1 MLKELLVASLV
12 GVSIFCAGCGEDKT
26 ATEKLEKAQA
36 EQKAPSYAADQQA
49 EDKARF
55 EKMEAEKAA
64 AAKLAEELKSIKVC
78 SIPGI
83 GDDLSWFSES
93 HKLEK
98 DNGMQKNYDN
108 NHFIVMASENDRI
121 MHITVQSGNKPRDPA
136 IDEMIPSDATDIQE
150 RVDDSDSMLS
160 RRIKTGHS
168 DTLAKI
174 FPKDNGVFCMS
185 DTYDKTSG
193 KYLNSVISTGE
204 YK

>member
-12 GVSIFCAGCGEDKT
+12 GVSIFCAGCGEDKADNTYT
-26 ATEKLEKAQA
+26 AE
-36 EQKAPSYAADQQA
+36 QQA

-55 EKMEAEKAA
+55 EKMEADKKTAQEKAEAEKAA
-64 AAKLAEELKSIKVC
+64 AAKLAEEMKAIKVC
-78 SIPGI
+78 STPGI

-136 IDEMIPSDATDIQE
+136 IDEMIPLDATDIQE

-168 DTLAKI
+168 ETLAKI

-185 DTYDKTSG
+185 DTYDKASG